1 MRAKW
6 TKEELAYLLRPVL
19 VVERSYFW
27 EFVIVITIVVMTIIK
42 FG

>member
-1 MRAKW
+1 MRYTWGKEKIDYL
-6 TKEELAYLLRPVL
+6 TKPIPK
-19 VVERSYFW
+19 VERSYFW